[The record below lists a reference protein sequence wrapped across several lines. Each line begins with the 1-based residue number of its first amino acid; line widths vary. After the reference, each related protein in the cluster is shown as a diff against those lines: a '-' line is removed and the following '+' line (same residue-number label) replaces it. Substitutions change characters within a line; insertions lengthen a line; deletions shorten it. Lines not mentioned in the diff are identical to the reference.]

1 MQNREQILEMLS
13 GILIDEF
20 EIDAA
25 DITLEASLYEDL
37 DLDSIDAVDLV
48 IKLQQLTGKK
58 IQPEAFKTV
67 RTVNDVVDAIEGLIK
82 S

>member
-1 MQNREQILEMLS
+1 M
-13 GILIDEF
+13 
-20 EIDAA
+20 DAA
-25 DITLEASLYEDL
+25 DITLEASLYQQL

-48 IKLQQLTGKK
+48 DLVIKLQQRTGRN

-67 RTVNDVVDAIEGLIK
+67 RTVDDVVNAIEGLIK

>member
-20 EIDAA
+20 EIEAA

-67 RTVNDVVDAIEGLIK
+67 RTVNDVVNAIEGLIK